1 MSITNNY
8 FSVGL
13 DIDQLDLVTCLLL
26 DKLLGLNRTEEEVY
40 SMYGAYAEF
49 LQIVKS
55 GRSPVESRFLSEMET
70 LREVLKDD
78 AQYLPVVDTIID
90 LWNR

>member
-1 MSITNNY
+1 
-8 FSVGL
+8 
-13 DIDQLDLVTCLLL
+13 
-26 DKLLGLNRTEEEVY
+26 
-40 SMYGAYAEF
+40 MYGAYAEF
-49 LQIVKS
+49 LQVVKS
-55 GRSPVESRFLSEMET
+55 GQSPVESRFLSEMET

>member
-1 MSITNNY
+1 LSITNNY
-8 FSVGL
+8 FSADL
-13 DIDQLDLVTCLLL
+13 DIDRLDLVTCLLL

-49 LQIVKS
+49 LQVVKS

>member
-1 MSITNNY
+1 LSIINNY

-26 DKLLGLNRTEEEVY
+26 DKLLGLNMTEEEVY

-49 LQIVKS
+49 LQVVKS
-55 GRSPVESRFLSEMET
+55 GQSPVESRFLSEMET